1 MIGPVVTSVD
11 IAGVPADRIRITPSP
26 LAELGAVL
34 HVLAEP
40 QHHPSTA
47 AAVTTM
53 AAALPAELAA
63 DLEGLGLLWNSG
75 RADFLFPP
83 DPRPSLR
90 EELDDVDRLDDERWV
105 AAALA
110 DHRAV
115 SPAPPMWSPLRDPIV
130 RQQALA
136 AARARGPRQ
145 AAWAERVLADPAAER
160 ERVRNF
166 LLACDSAFFGTV
178 WKRVRPA
185 LTEEA
190 DRRRFD
196 LAREGIGALGRIS
209 PAIGVDTERG
219 ILTIDKLQDQSADGR
234 GGGMTLIPSAYGAP
248 HMTVVYAPGWLP
260 VLQYAAPGWNP
271 RPVLRVE
278 ELDAR
283 LTALAHPLRLRF
295 CRTLAR
301 GPHTTGELAD
311 YWRVTAPEV
320 SRHLAVLKAAGLLIS
335 ARRGRYV
342 TYRLDMEACTGLGQQ
357 LVDVLG
363 R

>member
-1 MIGPVVTSVD
+1 VVTSVD

-34 HVLAEP
+34 HVIADP
-40 QHHPSTA
+40 QHHPDTA
-47 AAVTTM
+47 AAVAGM
-53 AAALPAELAA
+53 AAALPAELVP
-63 DLEGLGLLWNSG
+63 DLEEFGLLWHSG
-75 RADFLFPP
+75 RADFLFPS

-110 DHRAV
+110 AHRAV
-115 SPAPPMWSPLRDPIV
+115 SPAPRMWSPLRDPNV
-130 RQQALA
+130 RQRALA

-160 ERVRNF
+160 ERVRRF
-166 LLACDSAFFGTV
+166 LLACESAFFGTV

-185 LTEEA
+185 L
-190 DRRRFD
+190 
-196 LAREGIGALGRIS
+196 GIGALGRIS
-209 PAIGVDTERG
+209 HAIGVDTGRG
-219 ILTIDKLQDQSADGR
+219 VLTIDKLQDQTADGR

-248 HMTVVYAPGWLP
+248 HLTVVYAPGWQP
-260 VLQYAAPGWNP
+260 VLQYPAPGWDP
-271 RPVLRVE
+271 RPVLRVD

-283 LTALAHPLRLRF
+283 LTALAHPLRLRL

-311 YWRVTAPEV
+311 LWRVTAPEV
-320 SRHLAVLKAAGLLIS
+320 SRHLAVLKAAGLLTS

-342 TYRLDMEACTGLGQQ
+342 TYRLDMDACTGLGQQ